1 MAYTSP
7 IITKIGEDDYEVKEF
22 LLSLSSVEAVVRF
35 ENSKPRVIS
44 RTDYTDTRFDRHAIQ
59 ACEFAIL
66 TGNYRNN
73 HRHNQT

>member
-7 IITKIGEDDYEVKEF
+7 IITKIGEDDYKVKEF

-44 RTDYTDTRFDRHAIQ
+44 RTGYTDNRFDRHAIE
-59 ACEFAIL
+59 ACKFAIL
-66 TGNYRNN
+66 TGNYSEQR
-73 HRHNQT
+73 